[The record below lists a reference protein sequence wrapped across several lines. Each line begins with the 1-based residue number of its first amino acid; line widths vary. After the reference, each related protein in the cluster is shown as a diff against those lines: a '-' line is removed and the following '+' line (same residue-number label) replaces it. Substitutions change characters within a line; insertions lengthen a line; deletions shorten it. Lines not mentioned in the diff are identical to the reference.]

1 MSRPRYDWWQ
11 TVRAYVRAYPGNCA
25 RIRELEQVSMTAAC
39 SGMPGGGGVA
49 RTTEQVALRALSTWE
64 RTGYDAV
71 QGAIREVLRRDSCWA
86 VLSMV
91 DLVYWRKTD
100 TFAGVA
106 LKLNYSERQIRRMNM
121 DFLRLVGVHA
131 GYLSREEYQRWRR
144 ERR

>member
-71 QGAIREVLRRDSCWA
+71 QGGPGVLAKDRHLCGRSPQA
-86 VLSMV
+86 EL
-91 DLVYWRKTD
+91 
-100 TFAGVA
+100 
-106 LKLNYSERQIRRMNM
+106 Q
-121 DFLRLVGVHA
+121 
-131 GYLSREEYQRWRR
+131 
-144 ERR
+144 